1 MKRLRKSNR
10 VSWSPDVSL
19 CQVRLF
25 SSEDCPSAVGS
36 EAQELLQAKT
46 SWILHSN
53 SVDYDDRPPGFEG
66 SSCTNTMTQRLPYI
80 PQIKWKCPTR
90 IVMNANWHVVAGEE
104 SKEAGAQNRRELRV
118 LEAVYPRLSAI
129 PPSPSESMDVK
140 EYHNNDDCNTLLI
153 PITPI
158 EEDDEEEEHIR
169 SSMEHLLKP
178 KFPFTEKEPGNEK
191 LPSGISP
198 GGSEADVIAAASAAL
213 TAIMKT
219 QEQGSMIDTDLLIK
233 ILNDPKIIEG
243 LMSHKETPAKVAT
256 VTKESDADTILRPPS
271 DTASGS
277 KQIAHPVPFPISDPS
292 FLSKVPKTGAALSI
306 SGSQSVALSAPLSHP
321 EQDKVLKANS
331 GSNPMTLSVP
341 LPTLRSDFKSPPTS
355 TVNSSNSGSQSVP
368 ITFSSTGPMLDML
381 PRLPTSTVPA
391 PISGSQPVAL
401 PVPKPMFSSAKVV
414 PARDINYYKDLIK
427 QHGGEC
433 EKPKYPNLSGY
444 GNISSYPPNS
454 ESAQNLK
461 PKELKSKIQKPCMYF
476 NSSRGCRNGSSCPYQ
491 HDPSF
496 QLRASSIVEAQIA
509 KRMKVNRVIT
519 GST

>member
-1 MKRLRKSNR
+1 
-10 VSWSPDVSL
+10 
-19 CQVRLF
+19 
-25 SSEDCPSAVGS
+25 
-36 EAQELLQAKT
+36 
-46 SWILHSN
+46 
-53 SVDYDDRPPGFEG
+53 
-66 SSCTNTMTQRLPYI
+66 
-80 PQIKWKCPTR
+80 
-90 IVMNANWHVVAGEE
+90 
-104 SKEAGAQNRRELRV
+104 
-118 LEAVYPRLSAI
+118 
-129 PPSPSESMDVK
+129 MDVK

-158 EEDDEEEEHIR
+158 EEDDEEEEHIWP
-169 SSMEHLLKP
+169 SMEHLLKP
-178 KFPFTEKEPGNEK
+178 KFPFTEKEPVNEK
-191 LPSGISP
+191 LPSGVSP

-243 LMSHKETPAKVAT
+243 LMSNKETPAKVAT

-277 KQIAHPVPFPISDPS
+277 KQIAHPVTFPIPDPS
-292 FLSKVPKTGAALSI
+292 FLSKVPKNRAALSI
-306 SGSQSVALSAPLSHP
+306 SGSQSVALSHP
-321 EQDKVLKANS
+321 EQDKVLKANP
-331 GSNPMTLSVP
+331 GSKPVTVSVP
-341 LPTLRSDFKSPPTS
+341 LPTLRSDFMSPPTS
-355 TVNSSNSGSQSVP
+355 TLNSSNSGSQSMGLP
-368 ITFSSTGPMLDML
+368 IPFSSTCPMLDML

-401 PVPKPMFSSAKVV
+401 PVPQPMFSSAKVV

-444 GNISSYPPNS
+444 GTISNYPPNS